1 MSNKNDFIIVSKDDI
16 KTLSKVVIRALNKTL
31 TLSDI
36 ETLEDTVSPEIF
48 DILAS
53 TFREEIEL

>member
-1 MSNKNDFIIVSKDDI
+1 MSNKNDFIIASKDDI
-16 KTLSKVVIRALNKTL
+16 KALSKVVIRALNKTL

-36 ETLEDTVSPEIF
+36 ETLEDTISPEIF
-48 DILAS
+48 DILSS